1 MLGSTS
7 DAGQALPCTSQPHGT
22 RGVFMRMFPS
32 VSALVLTATIAAAH
46 HSPAAFDR
54 TNPLIVQGTVAEFK
68 WVNPHSWLYMQVP
81 DGRGGV
87 DKWTLEGGSTSV
99 MVRNG
104 WKSDSLKPGM
114 KVRALVAPNRDG
126 SNGGEL
132 LSVTF
137 EDGKVLAFG
146 TI

>member
-1 MLGSTS
+1 MKRSLLA
-7 DAGQALPCTSQPHGT
+7 AGVAALLCTG
-22 RGVFMRMFPS
+22 
-32 VSALVLTATIAAAH
+32 ATFGH

-54 TNPLIVQGTVAEFK
+54 SNPLIVAGTVEQFK
-68 WVNPHSWLYMQVP
+68 WVNPHSWIFLQVP
-81 DGRGGV
+81 NGKGGN

-104 WKSDSLKPGM
+104 WKSNSLQKGQ
-114 KVRALVAPNRDG
+114 KVKALIAPNRDG

>member
-1 MLGSTS
+1 MNRNLF
-7 DAGQALPCTSQPHGT
+7 AAA
-22 RGVFMRMFPS
+22 
-32 VSALVLTATIAAAH
+32 ALVSMLSTGAVVAH

-54 TNPLIVQGTVAEFK
+54 TNPLIVQGTVQQFK
-68 WVNPHSWLYMQVP
+68 WVNPHSWVFLQVP
-81 DGRGGV
+81 DGKGGT

-104 WKSDSLKPGM
+104 WKSTSLKPGQ
-114 KVRALVAPNRDG
+114 KVKALIAPNRDG

>member
-1 MLGSTS
+1 MSRSLFAVGAVVSLLG
-7 DAGQALPCTSQPHGT
+7 AGAALG
-22 RGVFMRMFPS
+22 
-32 VSALVLTATIAAAH
+32 H

-54 TNPLIVQGTVAEFK
+54 TNPIIVQGTVEVFK
-68 WVNPHSWLYMQVP
+68 WTNPHSWVFVQVP
-81 DGRGGV
+81 DGKGSTE
-87 DKWTLEGGSTSV
+87 KWSLEGGSTSV

-104 WKSDSLKPGM
+104 WKSSSLKPGQ
-114 KVRALVAPNRDG
+114 KVKALVAPNRDG

-146 TI
+146 II

>member
-1 MLGSTS
+1 MKRTLIALGVT
-7 DAGQALPCTSQPHGT
+7 GL
-22 RGVFMRMFPS
+22 
-32 VSALVLTATIAAAH
+32 LTAGIALGH

-54 TNPLIVQGTVAEFK
+54 TNPLIVRGTVEQFK
-68 WVNPHSWLYMQVP
+68 WVNPHSWLYVQVP
-81 DGRGGV
+81 NGKGGN
-87 DKWTLEGGSTSV
+87 DKWVLEGGSTSV

-104 WKSDSLKPGM
+104 WKSTSLKKGQ
-114 KVRALVAPNRDG
+114 KVKALIAPNRDG

-146 TI
+146 II